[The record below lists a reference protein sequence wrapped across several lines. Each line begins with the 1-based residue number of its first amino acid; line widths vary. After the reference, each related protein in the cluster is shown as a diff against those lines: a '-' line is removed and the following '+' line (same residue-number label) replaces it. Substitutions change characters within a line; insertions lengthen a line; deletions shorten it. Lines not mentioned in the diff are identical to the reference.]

1 MEGNIK
7 LGGEISLRRTKRCAN
22 KRRKY
27 LLGENLYMVK
37 LPLRELNVG
46 LQGGGGEGGESS
58 RRGSDGLGDSVP
70 DARRQGALRGTAEL
84 EHELTRLKCVDV

>member
-27 LLGENLYMVK
+27 LLGERLYMVK
-37 LPLRELNVG
+37 LPLRELNCG
-46 LQGGGGEGGESS
+46 IARGRGR
-58 RRGSDGLGDSVP
+58 RRGEFSARLGWL
-70 DARRQGALRGTAEL
+70 GG
-84 EHELTRLKCVDV
+84 